1 MNQISSIC
9 DLRNPNCS
17 LSLFFIMDFIW
28 SITQE
33 RDGIQALKHSNEN
46 FGIQQSTVFYQH
58 WKEVFKNQV
67 TLIFSKSFFLNVQH
81 RFIVWMKRITH
92 THTHMR
98 AEEREMDEPK
108 LVACECSTDIEEN
121 LGNSLL
127 PNLLVAI
134 LNAIA
139 VNQRKKNGRVTS
151 Q

>member
-1 MNQISSIC
+1 MESNSQQ
-9 DLRNPNCS
+9 
-17 LSLFFIMDFIW
+17 FFI
-28 SITQE
+28 SIG
-33 RDGIQALKHSNEN
+33 RKYS
-46 FGIQQSTVFYQH
+46 
-58 WKEVFKNQV
+58 
-67 TLIFSKSFFLNVQH
+67 
-81 RFIVWMKRITH
+81 RITH

>member
-1 MNQISSIC
+1 
-9 DLRNPNCS
+9 
-17 LSLFFIMDFIW
+17 
-28 SITQE
+28 
-33 RDGIQALKHSNEN
+33 
-46 FGIQQSTVFYQH
+46 
-58 WKEVFKNQV
+58 
-67 TLIFSKSFFLNVQH
+67 
-81 RFIVWMKRITH
+81 
-92 THTHMR
+92 MR

-108 LVACECSTDIEEN
+108 LVACECSREVEEN

>member
-1 MNQISSIC
+1 
-9 DLRNPNCS
+9 
-17 LSLFFIMDFIW
+17 
-28 SITQE
+28 
-33 RDGIQALKHSNEN
+33 
-46 FGIQQSTVFYQH
+46 
-58 WKEVFKNQV
+58 
-67 TLIFSKSFFLNVQH
+67 
-81 RFIVWMKRITH
+81 
-92 THTHMR
+92 MR

-139 VNQRKKNGRVTS
+139 VKQRKKNGRVTS